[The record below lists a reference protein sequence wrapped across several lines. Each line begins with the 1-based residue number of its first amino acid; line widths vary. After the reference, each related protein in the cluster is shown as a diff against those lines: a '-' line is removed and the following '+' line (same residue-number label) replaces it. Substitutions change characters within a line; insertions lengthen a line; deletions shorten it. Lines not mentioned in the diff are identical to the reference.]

1 VALPWG
7 GTLHGWQSVFV
18 ALGLPGLLVALWA
31 ASLREPV
38 RGG

>member
-1 VALPWG
+1 
-7 GTLHGWQSVFV
+7 VFV